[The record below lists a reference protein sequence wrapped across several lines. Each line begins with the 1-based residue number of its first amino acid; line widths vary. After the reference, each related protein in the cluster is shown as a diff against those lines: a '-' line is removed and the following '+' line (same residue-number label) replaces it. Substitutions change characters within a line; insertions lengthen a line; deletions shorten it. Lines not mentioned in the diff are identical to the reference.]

1 MEQHKMSILNSSM
14 TRTKAYREAVAN
26 ARYEREAAA
35 EKSAKQAEYDHYAN
49 RSRLDDL
56 DDDELRAAC
65 GMGSTNFGAP
75 PRRR

>member
-1 MEQHKMSILNSSM
+1 MSILNSPM
-14 TRTKAYREAVAN
+14 TRTKGYQEAVAN

-35 EKSAKQAEYDHYAN
+35 EKSAKESEYQHFAN
-49 RSRLDDL
+49 RRRL

-75 PRRR
+75 PRGRR

>member
-1 MEQHKMSILNSSM
+1 MSILNSSM
-14 TRTKAYREAVAN
+14 TRTKAYKEAVAHE
-26 ARYEREAAA
+26 AFKREAAA
-35 EKSAKQAEYDHYAN
+35 EKSAKESEYNHFAN
-49 RSRLDDL
+49 RRRL

>member
-14 TRTKAYREAVAN
+14 TRTKAYKEAVAHE
-26 ARYEREAAA
+26 AFKREQAA
-35 EKSAKQAEYDHYAN
+35 EQSAKQAEYDHFAN
-49 RSRLDDL
+49 RRRL

-65 GMGSTNFGAP
+65 GMGSTNFGTT